1 MSKNLKFTAKLVL
14 GLLLINFFGN
24 QYYKRFDLTQDK
36 RYTLTNTIK
45 SIVHSVDKILNVKV
59 YLEGDFPAEFKRL
72 QIETKQFLEEL
83 RAVNSNLR
91 IQFINPDTFREELIK
106 KGLIP
111 SRLTVEEDGKLS
123 EAIIFPWAEISYQ
136 NKTNLV
142 NLLPSSNA
150 NSQDEQLQNAVEN
163 LEFSF
168 ASAIKNINRKN
179 KQKIAVLSGN
189 GELQDI
195 YLYSFLKEVA
205 TKYSLAKFTL
215 DSVVTNPQKTLK
227 DLTSF
232 DLAIIA
238 KPTIKFSDNEKLTL
252 DQFII
257 NGGKTLW
264 MIDNVQADQDS
275 LLQTGKMLA
284 YPRDLNL
291 TDLLF
296 AYGVRIN
303 TTLIKDM
310 YATKIPLATGNVGNK
325 TQFQYVPWNFHPLVN
340 GNPNH
345 PITKNIRPVR
355 LQFTTQID
363 TLKNNIKKAPLL
375 ATSLL
380 SAKLGTPNFVEL
392 KSIANEQNLNEYKSG
407 KQLTA
412 VLLEGNFK
420 SAYKDRIKPF
430 KTSLYKEQSSANK
443 MVIIADGDIAKNQL
457 LKDQPY
463 DLSTDKWTQE
473 TFGNKEFLLNTVDYL
488 LDDDGLINLRNKS
501 LKINI
506 LDKQKTF
513 KERSFWQLFN
523 IVLPLVLLAIF
534 GVIFNY
540 LRRKKYSQRV

>member
-1 MSKNLKFTAKLVL
+1 MSKNLKFIVKLL
-14 GLLLINFFGN
+14 IGLMLINFLGN
-24 QYYKRFDLTQDK
+24 QFYKRFDLTQDQ
-36 RYTLTNTIK
+36 RYTLTTTTK
-45 SIVHSVDKILNVKV
+45 SIVNSVDKVLSVKV

-83 RAVNSNLR
+83 RAVNSNIR
-91 IQFINPDTFREELIK
+91 IQFINPDAFREDLIK
-106 KGLIP
+106 KGFTP
-111 SRLTVEEDGKLS
+111 SRLTVDEGGKLS

-136 NKTNLV
+136 KKGYLV
-142 NLLPSSNA
+142 NLLPSSNS

-168 ASAIKNINRKN
+168 ASAIKNISRKN
-179 KQKIAVLSGN
+179 RQKIAILAGN
-189 GELQDI
+189 GELEDQ
-195 YLYSFLKEVA
+195 YLYSFLKDVSS
-205 TKYSLAKFTL
+205 KYSLAKFTL
-215 DSVVTNPQKTLK
+215 DSVLTNPQKTLQ

-238 KPTIKFSDNEKLTL
+238 KPTLKFSDNEKLTL

-264 MIDNVQADQDS
+264 MIDNVQAEQDS

-303 TTLIKDM
+303 TSLIKDS
-310 YATKIPLATGNVGNK
+310 YAAKIPLATGNVGNQ
-325 TQFQYVPWNFHPLVN
+325 TQFQYLPWSFHPLVN
-340 GNPNH
+340 GNGNH

-363 TLKNNIKKAPLL
+363 TLKNNIKKTPLL

-380 SAKLGTPNFVEL
+380 SGKFGTPNFIDL
-392 KSIANEQNLNEYKSG
+392 RTIADDDNPNDFRSG

-412 VLLEGNFK
+412 VLLEGEFN
-420 SAYKDRIKPF
+420 SAYKNRVQPYKTPLF
-430 KTSLYKEQSSANK
+430 KAQSSANK
-443 MVIIADGDIAKNQL
+443 MVVIADGDIGKNQL
-457 LKDQPY
+457 LKNQPY

-488 LDDDGLINLRNKS
+488 LDDDDLINLRNKS
-501 LKINI
+501 LKINL
-506 LDKQKTF
+506 LDKQKAF
-513 KERSFWQLFN
+513 EERSFWQFFN
-523 IVLPLVLLAIF
+523 VLLPLLLLAIF
-534 GVIFNY
+534 GFVFNY
-540 LRRKKYSQRV
+540 FRKRKYT

>member
-1 MSKNLKFTAKLVL
+1 MSKNLQFIAKLL
-14 GLLLINFFGN
+14 TGLLLINFLGN
-24 QYYKRFDLTQDK
+24 QFYKRFDLTQDK
-36 RYTLTNTIK
+36 RYTLTNTTK
-45 SIVHSVDKILNVKV
+45 SIVNSVDKVLSIKV
-59 YLEGDFPAEFKRL
+59 YLEGEFPAEFKRL

-83 RAVNSNLR
+83 RAINSNVR
-91 IQFINPDTFREELIK
+91 IQFVNPDSFREDLIK
-106 KGLIP
+106 KGFTP

-136 NKTNLV
+136 KKGYLV
-142 NLLPSSNA
+142 NLLPSSHS

-168 ASAIKNINRKN
+168 ASAIKNISRKN
-179 KQKIAVLSGN
+179 RQKIAVLAGN
-189 GELQDI
+189 GELEDQ
-195 YLYSFLKEVA
+195 YLYSFLKEVSS
-205 TKYSLAKFTL
+205 KYSLAKFTL
-215 DSVVTNPQKTLK
+215 DSVLTNPQKTLQ

-252 DQFII
+252 DQFIT

-303 TTLIKDM
+303 TNLIKDA
-310 YATKIPLATGNVGNK
+310 YAAKIPLATGNVGNQ
-325 TQFQYVPWNFHPLVN
+325 TQFQYLPWNFHPLVN
-340 GNPNH
+340 GNANH

-363 TLKNNIKKAPLL
+363 TLKNNIKKTALL

-380 SAKLGTPNFVEL
+380 SGKLGTPNFVDL
-392 KSIANEQNLNEYKSG
+392 RSIADEQNPNEYKSG

-412 VLLEGNFK
+412 VLLEGEFN
-420 SAYKDRIKPF
+420 SAYKNRIKPF
-430 KTSLYKEQSSANK
+430 KTSLFKAQSLGNK
-443 MVIIADGDIAKNQL
+443 MVVIADGDIGKNQL
-457 LKDQPY
+457 LKNQPY

-501 LKINI
+501 LKINL
-506 LDKQKTF
+506 LDKQKAF
-513 KERSFWQLFN
+513 EERSFWQFFN
-523 IVLPLVLLAIF
+523 VLLPLLILAIF
-534 GVIFNY
+534 GFVFNY
-540 LRRKKYSQRV
+540 LRKRKYT

>member
-1 MSKNLKFTAKLVL
+1 MSKNLKFYAKIII
-14 GLLLINFFGN
+14 GLWLINFLGN
-24 QYYKRFDLTQDK
+24 QFYQRFDLTQDK
-36 RYTLTNTIK
+36 RYTLTKTTKN
-45 SIVHSVDKILNVKV
+45 IVNSVDNILSVKV

-83 RAVNSNLR
+83 RAVNSNIR
-91 IQFINPDTFREELIK
+91 IQFINPDSFREDLIK
-106 KGLIP
+106 KGFIP

-123 EAIIFPWAEISYQ
+123 EAIIFPWAEISY
-136 NKTNLV
+136 KKKGYLV
-142 NLLPSSNA
+142 NLLPNSNA
-150 NSQDEQLQNAVEN
+150 NSQDEQLQKAIES

-168 ASAIKNINRKN
+168 ASAIKNISRKN
-179 KQKIAVLSGN
+179 RQKIAVLSGN
-189 GELQDI
+189 GQLDDI
-195 YLYSFLKEVA
+195 YLYSFLKDVA
-205 TKYSLAKFTL
+205 DKYSLAKFTL
-215 DSVVTNPQKTLK
+215 DSVLTNPQKTLQ

-303 TTLIKDM
+303 TSLIKDS
-310 YATKIPLATGNVGNK
+310 YAAKIPLATGNVGNQ
-325 TQFQYVPWNFHPLVN
+325 TQFQYLPWSFHPLVN
-340 GNPNH
+340 GNANH

-363 TLKNNIKKAPLL
+363 TLKNNIKKTPLL

-380 SAKLGTPNFVEL
+380 SGKLGTPNFVDL
-392 KSIANEQNLNEYKSG
+392 KTIVDAQNPEAFKSG
-407 KQLTA
+407 KQLTGL
-412 VLLEGNFK
+412 LLEGEFN
-420 SAYKDRIKPF
+420 SAYKNRIKPF
-430 KTSLYKEQSSANK
+430 NTSLFKAQSKPNK
-443 MVIIADGDIAKNQL
+443 MVVIADGDIGKNQV
-457 LKDQPY
+457 LKNQPY

-501 LKINI
+501 LKINL
-506 LDKQKTF
+506 LDKQKAF
-513 KERSFWQLFN
+513 EERSFWQFFN
-523 IVLPLVLLAIF
+523 VLLPLLLLAIF
-534 GVIFNY
+534 GFVFNY
-540 LRRKKYSQRV
+540 IRKRKYT

>member
-1 MSKNLKFTAKLVL
+1 MSKNIQFLAKIVIGLV
-14 GLLLINFFGN
+14 LINFLGN
-24 QYYKRFDLTQDK
+24 QFYKRFDLTQDK
-36 RYTLTNTIK
+36 RYTLTNTTTSIIQSIDKVLNIK
-45 SIVHSVDKILNVKV
+45 I
-59 YLEGDFPAEFKRL
+59 YLQGDFPAEFKRL
-72 QIETKQFLEEL
+72 QVETKQFLEEL
-83 RAVNSNLR
+83 RAVNSNIR
-91 IQFINPDTFREELIK
+91 IQFINPDSFREELIK

-123 EAIIFPWAEISYQ
+123 EAIIFPWAEVSYQ

-142 NLLPSSNA
+142 NLLPSSNS
-150 NSQDEQLQNAVEN
+150 NSQDEQLQNAIEN

-168 ASAIKNINRKN
+168 TSAVKNIIRKN

-189 GELQDI
+189 GELEDVFV
-195 YLYSFLKEVA
+195 YSFLKEVA

-215 DSVVTNPQKTLK
+215 DSVLTNPQKTLK

-257 NGGKTLW
+257 NGGKTIW
-264 MIDNVQADQDS
+264 MIDNVQAEQDS

-303 TTLIKDM
+303 TSLIRDS
-310 YATKIPLATGNVGNK
+310 YAAKIPLATGNVGNQ
-325 TQFQYVPWNFHPLVN
+325 TQFQYLPWSFHPLVN
-340 GNPNH
+340 GNANH

-363 TLKNNIKKAPLL
+363 TLKNNIKKTPLL

-392 KSIANEQNLNEYKSG
+392 KSIADDQNPNEFNSG

-412 VLLEGNFK
+412 VLLEGAFK
-420 SAYKDRIKPF
+420 SAYRDRIKPF
-430 KTSLYKEQSSANK
+430 KTPLYKEQSSINR
-443 MVIIADGDIAKNQL
+443 MVVIADGDVAKNQL
-457 LKDQPY
+457 LKNQPY
-463 DLSTDKWTQE
+463 DLSIDKWTQE

-501 LKINI
+501 LKINL
-506 LDKQKTF
+506 LDKQKAF
-513 KERSFWQLFN
+513 EERSFWQLFN
-523 IVLPLVLLAIF
+523 VVLPLVLLAVF
-534 GVIFNY
+534 GFAFNY
-540 LRRKKYSQRV
+540 FRKKKYT